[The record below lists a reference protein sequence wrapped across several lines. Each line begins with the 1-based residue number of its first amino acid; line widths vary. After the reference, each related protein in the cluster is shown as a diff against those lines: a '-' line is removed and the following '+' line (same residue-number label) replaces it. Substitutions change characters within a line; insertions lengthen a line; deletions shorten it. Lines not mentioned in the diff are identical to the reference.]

1 VENQGFKVEDRR
13 HGATQDK
20 AAAESE
26 PAPEPKPDSNP
37 PAAPGREEDY
47 AASLSTLI
55 ISLAA
60 GAQTGLGIA
69 PHPMSGKTEI
79 NLAAAKQ
86 SIDLLGVL
94 SDKTKGNLTA
104 EEEQLLQVLLH
115 DLRMRYL
122 EAKDKK

>member
-13 HGATQDK
+13 HGATADQP
-20 AAAESE
+20 ETQPVQETE
-26 PAPEPKPDSNP
+26 PVSPPDS
-37 PAAPGREEDY
+37 PAGPQVEEIP
-47 AASLSTLI
+47 ASLATLI

-69 PHPMSGKTEI
+69 PHPMSGKTEV
-79 NLAAAKQ
+79 NLVAAKQ

-94 SDKTKGNLTA
+94 EAKTKGNLSR